1 MSYKVRTQAFSG
13 PFDLLLQLVTRQ
25 KVTIGSIA
33 IAEVANQYLEEVERM
48 RDLDLDVASDFVLVA
63 STLLDI
69 KAASLVPAEP
79 PRSFGDDFEDE
90 DDDLG
95 DLDPD
100 EAREVLIARLI
111 AYKQFRGAAA
121 ALAARSEAEARMRPR
136 TVGADPQFLGL
147 MPDYLDGITLRS
159 LAVICA
165 DIDSKR
171 ETFLLESEHIAPK
184 RLPVALTIASVDRL
198 VRSRRRVTFSELV
211 GEDSTPE
218 VVVANFLAILELFKR
233 GLVRVSQS
241 EVFGE
246 IDVEHI
252 TGAEAYK
259 IDATALADLDEQT
272 RDLVIEA
279 SSAEDLLAD
288 DFEQN
293 KLTIGEE

>member
-79 PRSFGDDFEDE
+79 VRSSSEDFDDE
-90 DDDLG
+90 DDDLEG
-95 DLDPD
+95 LDPD

-121 ALAARSEAEARMRPR
+121 ALAARSEAESRMHPR
-136 TVGADPQFLGL
+136 TVGADPEFLGL
-147 MPDYLDGITLRS
+147 MPDYLEGITLRS

-165 DIDSKR
+165 DIPC
-171 ETFLLESEHIAPK
+171 A
-184 RLPVALTIASVDRL
+184 
-198 VRSRRRVTFSELV
+198 
-211 GEDSTPE
+211 
-218 VVVANFLAILELFKR
+218 
-233 GLVRVSQS
+233 
-241 EVFGE
+241 
-246 IDVEHI
+246 
-252 TGAEAYK
+252 
-259 IDATALADLDEQT
+259 
-272 RDLVIEA
+272 
-279 SSAEDLLAD
+279 
-288 DFEQN
+288 
-293 KLTIGEE
+293 

>member
-25 KVTIGSIA
+25 KVTIGSIS

-79 PRSFGDDFEDE
+79 ARRAAADDANDE
-90 DDDLG
+90 DDDLA
-95 DLDPD
+95 DMDPE

-121 ALAARSEAEARMRPR
+121 ALAARSEAEARMHPR
-136 TVGADPQFLGL
+136 MVGADPEFLGL
-147 MPDYLDGITLRS
+147 MPDYLEGISLRS

-198 VRSRRRVTFSELV
+198 VRSRRHVTFTELV

-241 EVFGE
+241 EIFGE
-246 IDVEHI
+246 IDVDHI
-252 TGAEAYK
+252 EGTEAYK
-259 IDATALADLDEQT
+259 IDATALADLDEAT
-272 RDLVIEA
+272 RDLVIEGA
-279 SSAEDLLAD
+279 TDVAANHDN
-288 DFEQN
+288 EQ
-293 KLTIGEE
+293 TAGEEL

>member
-121 ALAARSEAEARMRPR
+121 ALAARSEAEARMHPR

-241 EVFGE
+241 EVLGE

-288 DFEQN
+288 GLDPNEP
-293 KLTIGEE
+293 TIGEE